1 MKADFEKK
9 DEVLNAFEGAY
20 AVGHLIYDFFGVASF
35 KRQLRRF
42 IV

>member
-20 AVGHLIYDFFGVASF
+20 AVGHLIYDIFGVAAL
-35 KRQLRRF
+35 KRRLHRF